1 MKIFLSILLLLTPLI
16 SWSMDK
22 PGQPRKDGA
31 KKPAV
36 TLPVREETELGFPA
50 ISRIADNAKG
60 MLDESAKETAAAGD
74 KKDVY
79 IGSEE
84 RAAFIACL
92 NDMRYYHLQ
101 NPELKETY
109 KTVVKL
115 AQMENETLKKL
126 GDNKAEYA
134 QWPVGGEALHRAQMQ
149 LAATI
154 NLLCPIEDFSTHV
167 KTVCGLVAKK
177 HGSSNGKDVAVDMD
191 SFAVFNEILNNY
203 DTLTGTS
210 FKDMATRADEKLA
223 LRLAGKIAAAKK
235 TDKALEKK

>member
-1 MKIFLSILLLLTPLI
+1 MKKLLSLFLLLTPLI
-16 SWSMDK
+16 SVCMEK
-22 PGQPRKDGA
+22 GGQPATKGAPRKAAPTPLLKDDA
-31 KKPAV
+31 EILALTRASMSESV
-36 TLPVREETELGFPA
+36 QNLSTE
-50 ISRIADNAKG
+50 
-60 MLDESAKETAAAGD
+60 D
-74 KKDVY
+74 KKEVHF
-79 IGSEE
+79 GSEE

-115 AQMENETLKKL
+115 AQMEYETLKNL
-126 GDNKAEYA
+126 SGNKAEYV
-134 QWPVGGEALHRAQMQ
+134 QWPTGGEALHRAQMQ

-154 NLLCPIEDFSTHV
+154 NLVCPSEDFSAHV

-177 HGSSNGKDVAVDMD
+177 HGSSNGKDVAVDME
-191 SFAVFNEILNNY
+191 SFAVFNEILTNY

-223 LRLAGKIAAAKK
+223 LRLAGKIAAMKK

>member
-1 MKIFLSILLLLTPLI
+1 MKNLLSLLILLTPMI
-16 SWSMDK
+16 SFSMDK
-22 PGQPRKDGA
+22 GGQPAARKDTS
-31 KKPAV
+31 KKIA
-36 TLPVREETELGFPA
+36 TLPLREETESIAPA
-50 ISRIADNAKG
+50 PRTSEVRAILEEFVKD
-60 MLDESAKETAAAGD
+60 AGD

-115 AQMENETLKKL
+115 AQMEYETLKSL
-126 GDNKAEYA
+126 SGNKAEYV
-134 QWPVGGEALHRAQMQ
+134 QWPTGGEALHRAQMQ

-154 NLLCPIEDFSTHV
+154 NLVCPSEDFSAHV

-177 HGSSNGKDVAVDMD
+177 HGSSNGKDVAVDME
-191 SFAVFNEILNNY
+191 SFAVFNEILTNY

-223 LRLAGKIAAAKK
+223 LRLACKIAAMKK

>member
-16 SWSMDK
+16 SASMEK
-22 PGQPRKDGA
+22 GGQPAPKGAPRKAAPTPLLKDDAEILALTRASMGES
-31 KKPAV
+31 V
-36 TLPVREETELGFPA
+36 Q
-50 ISRIADNAKG
+50 NASN
-60 MLDESAKETAAAGD
+60 DD
-74 KKDVY
+74 KKDVH

-84 RAAFIACL
+84 RAAFISCL

-126 GDNKAEYA
+126 GDNKAEYV

-154 NLLCPIEDFSTHV
+154 NLLCPLEDFSAHV

-191 SFAVFNEILNNY
+191 SFAVFNEILTNY
-203 DTLTGTS
+203 DTLTGTN
-210 FKDMATRADEKLA
+210 FKDMATKADEKLA
-223 LRLAGKIAAAKK
+223 LRLACKIAALKK
-235 TDKALEKK
+235 ADKALEKK